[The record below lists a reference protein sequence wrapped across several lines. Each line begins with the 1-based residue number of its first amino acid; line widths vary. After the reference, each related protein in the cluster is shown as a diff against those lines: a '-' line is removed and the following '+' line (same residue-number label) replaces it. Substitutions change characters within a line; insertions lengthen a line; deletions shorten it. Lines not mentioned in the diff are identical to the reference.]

1 MAEQEDLLVDRN
13 EYLSAGAHIGMKQR
27 TASMK
32 QFIFKIRSDGLAVL
46 DLKKLDDR
54 IRIAA
59 KFLSRSKKIL
69 AVSRRGIGIN
79 GVKKFAELT
88 GAKSLTGRFYPG
100 TLTNPAYKE
109 FFEPDVI
116 MIIDPLIDAQVMTEA
131 LNQRIPIIALCDT
144 FNETKN
150 IDLVIPINNKGK
162 RSVALALWLLTREV
176 LKESGAIKSN
186 EEFTAKIEEFEGT
199 ETYMDRGEED
209 KKKNKKRRFK
219 R

>member
-1 MAEQEDLLVDRN
+1 MAEQEDLLIDRN

-27 TASMK
+27 TESMR
-32 QFIFKIRSDGLAVL
+32 QFIFKIRPDGLAVL

-54 IRIAA
+54 IRVAA
-59 KFLSRSKKIL
+59 KFIARSKKFL

-79 GVKKFAELT
+79 GVKKLAELA

-100 TLTNPAYKE
+100 TLTNPTYAEY
-109 FFEPDVI
+109 FEPDVI
-116 MIIDPLIDAQVMTEA
+116 LVIDPLIDAQVIAEA
-131 LNQRIPIIALCDT
+131 LKQRIPIVALCDT

-162 RSVALALWLLTREV
+162 RSVALALWLLTREI
-176 LKESGAIKSN
+176 LKERGSIKSN

-199 ETYMDRGEED
+199 ETYMDRGE
-209 KKKNKKRRFK
+209 
-219 R
+219 